1 MILAALC
8 NMFGLQ
14 INASTVNTAYT
25 NTVVVTTS
33 ICESQHEID
42 IGLAMQHDYVALT
55 YSVADDNQI
64 SNEVCLQQS
73 KMHDTPGVASEA
85 LADEQIEVGD
95 QHIISITGGPSATM
109 MANEDPNSIANIAP
123 CEGER
128 PCT

>member
-64 SNEVCLQQS
+64 SNEVYMFTA
-73 KMHDTPGVASEA
+73 K
-85 LADEQIEVGD
+85 
-95 QHIISITGGPSATM
+95 
-109 MANEDPNSIANIAP
+109 
-123 CEGER
+123 
-128 PCT
+128 